1 MDFVE
6 EWFKVLALFTII
18 SIVYMMSLAFSY
30 PAIFFQSQ
38 RYLNHRK
45 MLSCCKAITV
55 IVYFKL
61 LLDIGNGKPA
71 SDLGAAC
78 VIHFLFL
85 AGLSTVF
92 SSGNQAFHFTK
103 NWLPS
108 KLPGCLG

>member
-1 MDFVE
+1 
-6 EWFKVLALFTII
+6 
-18 SIVYMMSLAFSY
+18 MMSLAFSY
-30 PAIFFQSQ
+30 PAIFFQSH

-85 AGLSTVF
+85 ARLSTVF